1 MKEQNDVRMSAER
14 QECTVRETR
23 WEHPPL
29 TKAEEDVLIARA
41 VRGEAGAMAQMTAR
55 YRGLIVNASRAS
67 YLRNV
72 ALAADAENIAVL
84 AFIEALHDYD
94 PEHGAPFAG
103 FVKGRVHHA
112 LYTEFRRERR
122 LWERTCHPE
131 QSAEGRDA
139 WERCGGT
146 EDMAAVD
153 LRLLVRGILHSVM
166 HRLTEREKE
175 ILSLHYDRDLTLR
188 RIAVLLGTSASAV
201 SKSKANLLKKL
212 RAAAGV
218 ATPREICYAW

>member
-1 MKEQNDVRMSAER
+1 MYENNKEIANKMSSVGLA
-14 QECTVRETR
+14 
-23 WEHPPL
+23 PKYAAL
-29 TKAEEDVLIARA
+29 TKAEEDALITRA
-41 VRGEAGAMAQMTAR
+41 VRGEAQAMAEMHAR
-55 YRGLIVNASRAS
+55 YRGLIVSEAHAS
-67 YLRNV
+67 YLRNA

-94 PEHGAPFAG
+94 PKHGAPFAG
-103 FVKGRVHHA
+103 FVRARV
-112 LYTEFRRERR
+112 YTEFRRERR

-131 QSAEGRDA
+131 QSAEGRDV

-146 EDMAAVD
+146 EDMAERAD
-153 LRLLVRGILHSVM
+153 LRLLVRGILRSVM

-175 ILSLHYDRDLTLR
+175 ILSLHYFRDLTLR
-188 RIAVLLGTSASAV
+188 RIAVLLGTSASAI

>member
-14 QECTVRETR
+14 QECAVRETR

-94 PEHGAPFAG
+94 PRHGAPFAG

-122 LWERTCHPE
+122 LWERTSHPE
-131 QSAEGRDA
+131 QAADGQDA

-146 EDMAAVD
+146 EDAAAKAD
-153 LRLLVRGILHSVM
+153 LHLFVRGILQRAM

-175 ILSLHYDRDLTLR
+175 ILSLHYFRDLTLR
-188 RIAVLLGTSASAV
+188 RIAAILGTSASAV
-201 SKSKANLLKKL
+201 SKSKANLLRKL
-212 RAAAGV
+212 RAAAEGANPV
-218 ATPREICYAW
+218 PV

>member
-1 MKEQNDVRMSAER
+1 MYEQKQYA
-14 QECTVRETR
+14 
-23 WEHPPL
+23 PL
-29 TKAEEDVLIARA
+29 TKAEEDAVIARA
-41 VRGEAGAMAQMTAR
+41 VRGEAGAMAEMHAR
-55 YRGLIVNASRAS
+55 YRGLIVSEAHAS
-67 YLRNV
+67 YLRNA

-84 AFIEALHDYD
+84 AFIEGLHDYD
-94 PEHGAPFAG
+94 PRHGAPFAG
-103 FVKGRVHHA
+103 FVRARVHHA
-112 LYTEFRRERR
+112 LYTAFRRERR

-153 LRLLVRGILHSVM
+153 LCLLVRGILHSVR

-175 ILSLHYDRDLTLR
+175 ILNLHYYRDLTLR

>member
-1 MKEQNDVRMSAER
+1 MKERNDVRMSAER
-14 QECTVRETR
+14 QECEAREAHR
-23 WEHPPL
+23 QHPPL

-41 VRGEAGAMAQMTAR
+41 VRGEAGAMAQMHAR
-55 YRGLIVNASRAS
+55 YRGLIVAESRAS
-67 YLRNV
+67 YLRNA

-94 PEHGAPFAG
+94 PKHGAPFAG

-122 LWERTCHPE
+122 LWDRTSHPE
-131 QSAEGRDA
+131 QAADGRDA

-146 EDMAAVD
+146 ESPTERAD
-153 LRLLVRGILHSVM
+153 LRLLVRGLLRNVM

-175 ILSLHYDRDLTLR
+175 ILSLHYFRDLTLR
-188 RIAVLLGTSASAV
+188 RIAALLGTSASAV
-201 SKSKANLLKKL
+201 SKSKANLLRKL
-212 RAAAGV
+212 RAGMQAPMPV
-218 ATPREICYAW
+218 

>member
-1 MKEQNDVRMSAER
+1 MYEQKQYA
-14 QECTVRETR
+14 
-23 WEHPPL
+23 PL
-29 TKAEEDVLIARA
+29 TKAEEDAVIARA
-41 VRGEAGAMAQMTAR
+41 VHGEAAAMAEMHAR
-55 YRGLIVNASRAS
+55 YRGLIVSEAHAS
-67 YLRNV
+67 YLRNA

-84 AFIEALHDYD
+84 AFIEGLHDYD
-94 PEHGAPFAG
+94 PRHGAPFAG
-103 FVKGRVHHA
+103 FVRARVHHA
-112 LYTEFRRERR
+112 LYTAFRRERR

-175 ILSLHYDRDLTLR
+175 ILNLHYYRDLTLR

>member
-1 MKEQNDVRMSAER
+1 MYEQKQYA
-14 QECTVRETR
+14 
-23 WEHPPL
+23 PL
-29 TKAEEDVLIARA
+29 TKAEEDAVIARA
-41 VRGEAGAMAQMTAR
+41 VRGEATAMAEMHAR
-55 YRGLIVNASRAS
+55 YRGLIVSEAHAS
-67 YLRNV
+67 YLRNA

-84 AFIEALHDYD
+84 AFIEGLHDYD
-94 PEHGAPFAG
+94 PRHGAPFAG
-103 FVKGRVHHA
+103 FVRARVHHA
-112 LYTEFRRERR
+112 LYTAFRRERR

-175 ILSLHYDRDLTLR
+175 ILNLHYYRDLTLR